1 MIVEFQESTID
12 VFTTNSALRRSSERI
27 VSDRD
32 HVPLWIDD
40 DGQTHDSAEHTT
52 IYVYKPR
59 FDLYRFVNSIG
70 RHW

>member
-1 MIVEFQESTID
+1 MIIEFQESTID
-12 VFTTNSALRRSSERI
+12 AFTTNPALRRSSERI
-27 VSDRD
+27 VSDRE

-40 DGQTHDSAEHTT
+40 DGQTHSDSEHTT

-70 RHW
+70 RRW